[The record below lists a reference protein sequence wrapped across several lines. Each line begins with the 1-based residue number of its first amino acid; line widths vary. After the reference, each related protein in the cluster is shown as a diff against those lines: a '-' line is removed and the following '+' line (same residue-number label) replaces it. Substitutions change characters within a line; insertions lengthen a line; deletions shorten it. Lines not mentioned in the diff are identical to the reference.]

1 MTNDLDTGAHTAL
14 AIMKLLLIA
23 LLCAANPAQAHHSFV
38 AEFTEETETING
50 VIKEV
55 IFRNPHVRIYID
67 VEKKGA
73 VVTWEVQ
80 SQSTLTLDRYGIS
93 AEVFAPGTKVKVLGF
108 KGRNDARK
116 LFLRELTLP
125 SGEVLRPNPSQQA
138 KKEYEE
144 IF

>member
-23 LLCAANPAQAHHSFV
+23 LLCAATPAQAHHSFV

-67 VEKKGA
+67 VEEKGA

>member
-1 MTNDLDTGAHTAL
+1 MKNGFKCSFRAVLVGVRLLAL
-14 AIMKLLLIA
+14 TFLFTVT
-23 LLCAANPAQAHHSFV
+23 QAHAHLSFV
-38 AEFTEETETING
+38 AEFTEETDTISG

-67 VEKKGA
+67 VEENGE

-80 SQSTLTLDRYGIS
+80 SQSTLTLDRYGLS
-93 AEVFAPGTKVKVLGF
+93 AEVFAPGTKVTVLGF

-125 SGEVLRPNPSQQA
+125 TGEVIRPNPSQQA